1 MVDNLFFYSPFL
13 LTLTLSRW
21 PLSYLFLSSFS
32 QSCPKLAPS
41 IPRFQLFRSNFCSA
55 AGPTYHSANIFLV
68 FCVYVFLY
76 FCIFVFLY
84 FCFQLFRP
92 NFCSAASPTNHSANP
107 NSLSTHGNIPL
118 ELGKWKAWKSFVEK
132 NIIYISMTSAFFSFA
147 TIILSRV
154 NYTDDLVSISIFWIS
169 PYQQDENLVKLSWR
183 PR

>member
-68 FCVYVFLY
+68 FCIYVFLY

-84 FCFQLFRP
+84 FCILYFPVWWAGAATHSQLQP
-92 NFCSAASPTNHSANP
+92 TQTSTSTSP
-107 NSLSTHGNIPL
+107 
-118 ELGKWKAWKSFVEK
+118 K
-132 NIIYISMTSAFFSFA
+132 NTFSMLLTGE
-147 TIILSRV
+147 ILSKIHLIV
-154 NYTDDLVSISIFWIS
+154 GWCLSVDAISLVDICW
-169 PYQQDENLVKLSWR
+169 
-183 PR
+183 

>member
-1 MVDNLFFYSPFL
+1 MLLIHFSFL
-13 LTLTLSRW
+13 IHFEELSEYVRRRRWLRRPRLLSEQGGISRW
-21 PLSYLFLSSFS
+21 RWGRGWIVFLYFY
-32 QSCPKLAPS
+32 
-41 IPRFQLFRSNFCSA
+41 I
-55 AGPTYHSANIFLV
+55 
-68 FCVYVFLY
+68 LY

>member
-1 MVDNLFFYSPFL
+1 MVDTLFFLFPLPPFL

-68 FCVYVFLY
+68 FCIYVFLY

-84 FCFQLFRP
+84 FCIFAFNYSDLISAQLPAQPTTQPIQTVFQP
-92 NFCSAASPTNHSANP
+92 MGIYHWNWESEK
-107 NSLSTHGNIPL
+107 HGNL
-118 ELGKWKAWKSFVEK
+118 L
-132 NIIYISMTSAFFSFA
+132 
-147 TIILSRV
+147 
-154 NYTDDLVSISIFWIS
+154 
-169 PYQQDENLVKLSWR
+169 
-183 PR
+183 